1 MGVVEDFVIV
11 LEWGVPLECDSK
23 ISMTVFVP
31 LDLITL
37 TDADFRLVH
46 AGRSH
51 IYILVATIGM
61 GVPGAYCS
69 QRGSRALLLV
79 IAPDDE
85 KANQWQGNSNDTSG
99 RKAQSFDFNPLIS
112 FGETGSG
119 Q

>member
-1 MGVVEDFVIV
+1 MAAAADYPGVNRDCADVNPVIEIRATIPFLRTLRPAVGVVEDFVIV

-61 GVPGAYCS
+61 GVPGHTAVT
-69 QRGSRALLLV
+69 A
-79 IAPDDE
+79 APGPFC
-85 KANQWQGNSNDTSG
+85 W
-99 RKAQSFDFNPLIS
+99 
-112 FGETGSG
+112 
-119 Q
+119 